1 MIRLFAACCLA
12 PAAAF
17 AEVPRVMTDFAPIHS
32 LTAQVM
38 GDLGTPDLLMP
49 PGADPH
55 DFALRPSDAG
65 NLGEADL
72 LFWTGPGLTPWLTD
86 LIDTLAPQATQVTLL
101 EVPGWD
107 TLPIR
112 DIQKFTVPA
121 AEEHDHDEHG
131 HDDHGHDDH
140 GHDDHGHD
148 DHGHDDHDHAH
159 DDDHGHDHAHDDHGH
174 DHSHD
179 AHSHDHD
186 HDHDHGD
193 FDPHAWLD
201 PNIAQVW
208 VAAIAD
214 ELSAADPD
222 NAATYASNAE
232 AAIARLAALDTELAA
247 QMTPLAGQAY
257 ILPHDGYQYFE
268 ARYGLTA
275 SGAIS
280 GIDARTPGPAQIA
293 SLRDQMAQS
302 DIVCVFS
309 DAEIG
314 ERWATVVTEGTS
326 ARTARIDGVG
336 MDLDSGVDLYDALL
350 RRLADDFAD
359 CLGGA

>member
-1 MIRLFAACCLA
+1 MIRLLSLCALA
-12 PAAAF
+12 PVTAW

-38 GDLGTPDLLMP
+38 GDLGTPDLLLP

-65 NLGEADL
+65 NLGAADL
-72 LFWTGPGLTPWLTD
+72 MIWTGPGLTPWLTD
-86 LIDTLAPQATQVTLL
+86 MISTLAPQAAQVSLL
-101 EVPGWD
+101 DLPGWD
-107 TLPIR
+107 QLPIR
-112 DIQKFTVPA
+112 DLQKFTA
-121 AEEHDHDEHG
+121 ADG

-148 DHGHDDHDHAH
+148 DHGHNEHDHDHGDHAH
-159 DDDHGHDHAHDDHGH
+159 DHA
-174 DHSHD
+174 
-179 AHSHDHD
+179 
-186 HDHDHGD
+186 HDHGD

-201 PNIAQVW
+201 PRVAQVW

-214 ELSAADPD
+214 RLSNLDPQ

-232 AAIARLAALDTELAA
+232 AAIARLAELDVALAT
-247 QMTPLAGQAY
+247 QMDSLAGQAY

-275 SGAIS
+275 AGAIS

-293 SLRDQMAQS
+293 SLRDQMAGS

-314 ERWATVVTEGTS
+314 SRWADVVIENTQIRTVQ
-326 ARTARIDGVG
+326 IDGVG
-336 MDLDSGVDLYDALL
+336 LDLTAGPDLYQALL
-350 RRLADDFAD
+350 QRLAQDFAD